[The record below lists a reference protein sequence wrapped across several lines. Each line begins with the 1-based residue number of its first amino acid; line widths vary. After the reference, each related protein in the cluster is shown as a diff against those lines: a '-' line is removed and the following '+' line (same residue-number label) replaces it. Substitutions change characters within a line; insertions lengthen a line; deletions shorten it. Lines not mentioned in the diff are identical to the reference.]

1 MIDHTSL
8 AQLAQNLEIDTFTVM
23 REYLQVRLLDQ
34 IYKDQRFVKTYF
46 KGGTCLRLVYNSSRF
61 SEDLDF
67 TTSLPIH
74 ILTEIL
80 DETVK
85 KLAGEFIQLK
95 WKEIKSPQG
104 FSAKLYFP
112 VDFARQ
118 PLTVKLDFSLRE
130 SVIEPLISPL
140 VSSLPVGGVNLVEH
154 LSAGE
159 IGAEKVR
166 AILHRDKGRDV
177 FDLWYIL
184 HKNFS
189 LDVTLIARKLKFY
202 HEIYDKRR
210 LIEKIEVLNE
220 KDILQDLQRFVPKS
234 ERKIIPDL
242 KRLLLTAI
250 EETL

>member
-8 AQLAQNLEIDTFTVM
+8 TQLAQNLEIDTFTVM
-23 REYLQVRLLDQ
+23 REYLQIQFLEQ

-46 KGGTCLRLVYNSSRF
+46 KGGTCLRLVYKSSRF

-74 ILTEIL
+74 SLAEIL
-80 DETVK
+80 DETIK
-85 KLAGEFIQLK
+85 KLANEFIQLS
-95 WKEIKSPQG
+95 WREVKSLQG

-118 PLTVKLDFSLRE
+118 PLTVKLDFSQRE
-130 SVIEPLISPL
+130 SVIEPSTSPIET
-140 VSSLPVGGVNLVEH
+140 SLPVGGVNLVEH
-154 LSAGE
+154 LSARE

-166 AILHRDKGRDV
+166 ALLHRDKGRDV

-189 LDVTLIARKLKFY
+189 LDVSLILRKLKFY
-202 HEIYDKRR
+202 HEPYDKHR
-210 LIEKIEVLNE
+210 LVEKIENLSE

-234 ERKIIPDL
+234 ERKILPHL
-242 KRLLLTAI
+242 KRLLLAQV
-250 EETL
+250 EEKL